1 MQKRAWL
8 MYAGALLST
17 GLGSAVWAQSDYPNR
32 PITLIVPYGAGG
44 VTDVMARSLA
54 QAMSKHLKQS
64 IVIENK
70 PGAGASM
77 GVVDMKTA
85 KPDGYRLTL
94 TPAGIFRQPYI
105 QKVSYEPLQDVS
117 FIAAFMEYDFIL
129 AVPPESPFKSVKDL
143 VEHSKK
149 IPGSVDYGS
158 AGRYS
163 GNHVTMALLEQ
174 KTGTQFIHIPYKG
187 DAEAANALLAE
198 HNKSAVFGNT
208 ALPYLT
214 SGKMRALAIAAP
226 QRSQA
231 FADVPTFKEQGY
243 DIVVPSPLGLAGPR
257 ELAPTIIRKLE
268 EAVQAALQDKSFQ
281 QTAANYYGIRPE
293 YLNAQS
299 YTALAEQMFA
309 KEKAIIATIGLD

>member
-1 MQKRAWL
+1 MQKRVWL
-8 MYAGALLST
+8 MCAGALLGT
-17 GLGSAVWAQSDYPNR
+17 CWGNAVWAQSDYPSR

-54 QAMSKHLKQS
+54 QAMSKHLKQT

-77 GVVDMKTA
+77 GVMDMKTA

-105 QKVSYEPLQDVS
+105 QKVNYDPLRDVS
-117 FIAAFMEYDFIL
+117 FIASFMEYDFIL
-129 AVPPESPFKSVKDL
+129 AVPPDSPFKNVKDL
-143 VEHSKK
+143 VEQNKK
-149 IPGSVDYGS
+149 HPGSVDYGS

-174 KTGTQFIHIPYKG
+174 KIGAQFTHVPYKG
-187 DAEAANALLAE
+187 DADAANALLAK

-208 ALPYLT
+208 ALPYLNA
-214 SGKMRALAIAAP
+214 GKMRALAIAAP
-226 QRSQA
+226 QRSPA

-257 ELAPTIIRKLE
+257 ELPPSIVRKLE
-268 EAVQAALQDKSFQ
+268 EAVQAALQDNIFK
-281 QTAANYYGIRPE
+281 QTAANYGIRPA

-299 YTALAEQMFA
+299 YSALAQQIFA
-309 KEKAIIATIGLD
+309 NEKAIIATIGLE